1 MSDSIDTTVEDSG
14 SNSDD
19 DQDLSSYMKQ
29 RHVLHGFEQV
39 QAPTGPCMVP
49 IYDVTCEADYKIPRP
64 QKLKGET
71 ISVKTPQGVLLV
83 TVNEINPGEPFEVV
97 LTVGKAGSDIA
108 GVAEGI
114 GRSISYVLRL
124 ISHISPRVRMRGIID
139 QLIDIGGSRTS
150 GYGKNRV
157 KSIPDAIAK
166 VFEQYLRDTETVY
179 AQHVFDKQYTYRKDD
194 EAVNKHL
201 CAMAKKDYENYKKLS
216 KASNSV
222 PRPSPPQLVPVSV
235 QATAAASTQQQQAP
249 PPGPIKFSQNA
260 CPDCGNFTM
269 LNEEGCCKCYTI
281 GCAYSEC

>member
-1 MSDSIDTTVEDSG
+1 
-14 SNSDD
+14 
-19 DQDLSSYMKQ
+19 
-29 RHVLHGFEQV
+29 
-39 QAPTGPCMVP
+39 MVP
-49 IYDVTCEADYKIPRP
+49 IYEVTCEADYKIPRP

-124 ISHISPRVRMRGIID
+124 ISHISPRVRMRGVID

-166 VFEQYLRDTETVY
+166 VFEQYLSDTEKVY
-179 AQHVFDKQYTYRKDD
+179 AQHVFDKQYTYRKED
-194 EAVNKHL
+194 ESAGQHL
-201 CAMAKKDYENYKKLS
+201 RALARREMLNSKLS
-216 KASNSV
+216 QASSSV
-222 PRPSPPQLVPVSV
+222 PVPVKEE
-235 QATAAASTQQQQAP
+235 TPQAP
-249 PPGPIKFSQNA
+249 AAPTLRPPGPIKFSQNA

-269 LNEEGCCKCYTI
+269 CNEEGCAKCYTM